1 MNRYV
6 KNERDKMVVEA
17 YPGQIY
23 TKKQGMN
30 LLSIFP
36 LVESPSVKC
45 YISTE
50 LRSEKCEPAKNHSV
64 YLGSSSRAAYIR
76 DHTRLPYDN

>member
-6 KNERDKMVVEA
+6 KNERDEMVVEA
-17 YPGQIY
+17 YPDQIY
-23 TKKQGMN
+23 IKKKGMN
-30 LLSIFP
+30 LMSIFP

-50 LRSEKCEPAKNHSV
+50 LRNAKYEPAKNHPV
-64 YLGSSSRAAYIR
+64 YLVSVSAVHS
-76 DHTRLPYDN
+76 